1 MSVRPDRGKHVPAP
15 LGVRLARIVAL
26 TLSGLA
32 GLGATALFLQF
43 GAVDGL
49 QQIDLLRGALIF
61 ISTLWL
67 AWGAAN
73 GLTGLFPRRIDPAPQ
88 GPITARTVVLVPV
101 YNEDPVVTFA
111 RVAAMLRSV
120 DRDAAGAHIDFAILS
135 DTRDDKIAAR
145 ERLWFD
151 RLASDSGGEGR
162 LFYRRRANNTGK
174 KAGNIEEFIRQSGAA
189 WDLAVIL
196 DADSLMEGA
205 TIAEMI
211 RRMQAAPNL
220 GLLQTLPK
228 VVRARSRFG
237 RAMQFSAS
245 FYSPVFARGLAHMQ
259 GRTGPFWGHNAIVR
273 IRAFAEC
280 CGLPQLSGKPPF
292 GGHILSHDYVEAALL
307 ARGGWEVRLDEDMGG
322 SFEEGPEN
330 IIDHAKRDRRWC
342 QGNLQHA
349 RLLGAPRLRPWS
361 RFVFVQGIMAYVAPL
376 FWGGFLVA
384 SIADAMVQHQ
394 PDYFPEPYQLFP
406 VFPSDQTTKA
416 IGLAIGIFGLLVAPK
431 LLIVLQA
438 ALTGRARGFGGA
450 WWALWSTL
458 SELALSSLIAPL
470 MLMYQG
476 RSVIQ
481 VLLGRDGGWPPNN
494 RGDGRLTLMEALA
507 ASRFIVATG
516 VLGLFAT
523 WHLAPALVPWMLPVG
538 LPMILAPAII
548 SWTSHPSGEGRLFT
562 TPAEQRVPDVLAAHD
577 AIVALW
583 SAPPAAGQMAQPG
596 GGIYA

>member
-1 MSVRPDRGKHVPAP
+1 MAARPRRAKPVPP
-15 LGVRLARIVAL
+15 SRGVRLARVTAL
-26 TLSGLA
+26 VLA
-32 GLGATALFLQF
+32 GLSGAGATALFLQF

-49 QQIDLLRGALIF
+49 QEIDLLRAALIL

-67 AWGAAN
+67 AWGAAG
-73 GLTGLFPRRIDPAPQ
+73 GLAGLFSRRIDPAPQ
-88 GPITARTVVLVPV
+88 VPIKGRTVVLVPV

-120 DRDAAGAHIDFAILS
+120 DQDAGGARIDFAILS
-135 DTRDDKIAAR
+135 DTRNDKIAAR
-145 ERLWFD
+145 ESLWFE
-151 RLASDSGGEGR
+151 RLVRDSGAEGR
-162 LFYRRRANNTGK
+162 LFYRRRVNNTGK
-174 KAGNIEEFIRQSGAA
+174 KAGNVEDFIRTSGAA
-189 WDLAVIL
+189 WDFAVIL
-196 DADSLMEGA
+196 DADSLMEGT

-211 RRMQAAPNL
+211 RRMEASPNL

-259 GRTGPFWGHNAIVR
+259 GQTGPFWGHNAIVR

-307 ARGGWEVRLDEDMGG
+307 ARGGWEVRLDEDMEG
-322 SFEEGPEN
+322 SYEEGPEN

-349 RLLGAPRLRPWS
+349 KLLLTPRLRAWS
-361 RFVFVQGIMAYVAPL
+361 RFVFVQGIMAYIAPL
-376 FWGGFLVA
+376 FWGGFLAA

-416 IGLAIGIFGLLVAPK
+416 IGLAIGIFGLLVLPK
-431 LLIVLQA
+431 LLIVAQA
-438 ALTGRARGFGGA
+438 ALNGRARGFGGA
-450 WWALWSTL
+450 WAAFWSTL

-470 MLMYQG
+470 MLMYQS
-476 RSVIQ
+476 RSVLQ
-481 VLLGRDGGWPPNN
+481 VLMGRDGGWPPNN
-494 RGDGRLTLMEALA
+494 RGDGRLSLAEAAA
-507 ASRFIVATG
+507 ASRFIVVTG
-516 VLGLFAT
+516 VVGLFAT
-523 WHLAPALVPWMLPVG
+523 WHLAPALVAWMLPVG
-538 LPMILAPAII
+538 LPMVFAPLII
-548 SWTSHPSGEGRLFT
+548 AWTSQPSGNARLFQ
-562 TPAEQRVPDVLAAHD
+562 TPTEVQVPGVLAQHD

-583 SAPPAAGQMAQPG
+583 SAPPAAPPTAQPG
-596 GGIYA
+596 DVFA

>member
-1 MSVRPDRGKHVPAP
+1 MSARARRGEHAPAP
-15 LGVRLARIVAL
+15 MGARLARICALVVA
-26 TLSGLA
+26 GLA

-49 QQIDLLRGALIF
+49 QGIDLLRAALIL

-67 AWGAAN
+67 AWGAAS
-73 GLTGLFPRRIDPAPQ
+73 GLTGLFPRRIEPAPKTA
-88 GPITARTVVLVPV
+88 IRARTVVLVPV
-101 YNEDPVVTFA
+101 YNEDPVITFA
-111 RVAAMLRSV
+111 RVAAMLGSV
-120 DRDAAGAHIDFAILS
+120 DREAEGALIDFAILS

-145 ERLWFD
+145 ERIWFD
-151 RLASDSGGEGR
+151 RLVRDTGGEGR
-162 LFYRRRANNTGK
+162 LFYRRRVDNTGK
-174 KAGNIEEFIRQSGAA
+174 KAGNIEEFIRTSGAA

-196 DADSLMEGA
+196 DADSLMEGP
-205 TIAEMI
+205 TITEMI
-211 RRMQAAPNL
+211 RRMEASPNL

-228 VVRARSRFG
+228 VVRAQSRFG

-307 ARGGWEVRLDEDMGG
+307 ARGGWEVRLDEDMEG

-349 RLLGAPRLRPWS
+349 RLLGTPRLRPWS

-376 FWGGFLVA
+376 FWGGFLMA

-416 IGLAIGIFGLLVAPK
+416 IGLAIGIFGLLVLPK

-438 ALTGRARGFGGA
+438 ALTGRASQFGGA
-450 WWALWSTL
+450 ASALWSTL
-458 SELALSSLIAPL
+458 AELALSSLIAPL
-470 MLMYQG
+470 MLMYQS

-494 RGDGRLTLMEALA
+494 RGDGRLTLGEAAA

-538 LPMILAPAII
+538 LPMVIAPVII
-548 SWTSHPSGEGRLFT
+548 SWTSQPLASGRLFR
-562 TPAEQRVPDVLAAHD
+562 TPAEMRVPDVLSAHD
-577 AIVALW
+577 SIVALW
-583 SAPPAAGQMAQPG
+583 TAPPMSGPIARSGDL
-596 GGIYA
+596 YA